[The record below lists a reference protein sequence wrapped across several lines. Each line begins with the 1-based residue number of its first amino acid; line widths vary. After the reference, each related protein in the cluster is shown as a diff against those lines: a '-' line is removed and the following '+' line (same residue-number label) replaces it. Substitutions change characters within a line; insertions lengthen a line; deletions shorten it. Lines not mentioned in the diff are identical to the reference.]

1 MTNVP
6 RVAVPCCQVLQRCFE
21 VIGQEFLVL
30 LPETIPF
37 MAELL
42 EDESPYVETLCRR
55 LKELIEELSGE
66 ELDPY
71 LNA

>member
-1 MTNVP
+1 M
-6 RVAVPCCQVLQRCFE
+6 
-21 VIGQEFLVL
+21 L